1 MAIVEKM
8 AHNLWT
14 HSPYASYMVTPL
26 AALGASEEPI
36 DKMEWGLMSI
46 GDRDARRLGW
56 SVPSRDYLNPPKC
69 KSAKCIQ
76 LYQKEL
82 LHPWPMARV

>member
-14 HSPYASYMVTPL
+14 HSPYASDMATPL

-36 DKMEWGLMSI
+36 DKMEQGEMSI
-46 GDRDARRLGW
+46 GDRDGSEDLEGVCHLRT
-56 SVPSRDYLNPPKC
+56 N
-69 KSAKCIQ
+69 
-76 LYQKEL
+76 
-82 LHPWPMARV
+82 

>member
-14 HSPYASYMVTPL
+14 HSPYASDMATPL

-36 DKMEWGLMSI
+36 DKMEQGEMSI
-46 GDRDARRLGW
+46 GDRW
-56 SVPSRDYLNPPKC
+56 K
-69 KSAKCIQ
+69 
-76 LYQKEL
+76 
-82 LHPWPMARV
+82 